1 MKLVYKA
8 ATKEG
13 KIIQGLIEAKTP
25 AEVATY
31 LRNHDYHPI
40 KIVPQDEANL
50 MRFLTFGKKVNRKEI
65 VFFTRQLASML
76 NSGLTLMQ
84 ALSILK
90 KQVQNAQ
97 MKDIVN
103 GIITNIEEGNSF
115 SNSIVKY
122 PAAFT
127 PIYIALVKAA
137 EESGL
142 LDKVLERLADTLE
155 KQMKLKSTIRGALT
169 YPAIVVIMMIL
180 VVILMLVF
188 VIPNLTKFY
197 KGLNVELPMS
207 TQIIVGIGNTFIYTW
222 PFVLGTCVGA
232 VYYFKKWYATEPGR
246 MRVDGMVLKIPV
258 FGRLLS
264 ETIMAEFTR
273 TFGLLVGTGSLV
285 VDSLEKSGG
294 VVGNLPYQRAIES
307 VAKRVEKGVAI
318 GDAMSFSPL
327 FPSIVV
333 ETVKIGE
340 QTGKLDESL
349 LRVSDYFEREV
360 DQRVKTLT
368 SALEPFIMIFLAGG
382 VGFLI
387 ISIITPIYSLI
398 SSIQ

>member
-13 KIIQGLIEAKTP
+13 KILQGVIEAKTT

-40 KIVPQDEANL
+40 KIVPQEETDI
-50 MRFLTFGKKVNRKEI
+50 MRFLHFRRSVPQKEI

-84 ALSILK
+84 SVTILK
-90 KQVQNAQ
+90 KQVTNPQ
-97 MKDIVN
+97 MRDIIN
-103 GIITNIEEGNSF
+103 GIITSVEEGNSF
-115 SNSIVKY
+115 SDAISKY
-122 PAAFT
+122 PAAFSS
-127 PIYIALVKAA
+127 IYIALIKAA

-142 LDKVLERLADTLE
+142 LDKVLERLAENLE
-155 KQMKLKSTIRGALT
+155 KQTKLRSTIRGALT
-169 YPAIVVIMMIL
+169 YPAIVVVMMIA
-180 VVILMLVF
+180 VMVLMMVF
-188 VIPNLTKFY
+188 VIPNLSKFY
-197 KGLNVELPMS
+197 EGLNVPLPLS
-207 TQIIVGIGNTFIYTW
+207 TQIIVGFGNTFIYTW
-222 PFVLGTCVGA
+222 PIFLGVIAGGI
-232 VYYFKKWYATEPGR
+232 YFFRKWYATDSGR
-246 MRVDGMVLKIPV
+246 MKVDALVLKVPI
-258 FGRLLS
+258 FGKLMS

-285 VDSLEKSGG
+285 VDSLEKSSV
-294 VVGNLPYQRAIES
+294 VVGNLPYERSIQA
-307 VAKRVEKGVAI
+307 VAKRVEKGVSI

-349 LRVSDYFEREV
+349 IRVSEYFEREV

-368 SALEPFIMIFLAGG
+368 SALEPFIMIVLAGG

-387 ISIITPIYSLI
+387 VSIITPIYSLI
-398 SSIQ
+398 SQIQ